1 MIYKFVT
8 SLLSFYFHKLKSVCL
23 RDEQAV
29 AKKESVHVKPM
40 CVKIHALH
48 LMYLEQVGSEKRA
61 INTVDVYYKYQ
72 LIYKENQHFLH
83 DLFKRIYYNKIGNI
97 LKAYG
102 KPFGIL
108 IHISLL
114 AIKIS
119 LLNC

>member
-1 MIYKFVT
+1 
-8 SLLSFYFHKLKSVCL
+8 
-23 RDEQAV
+23 
-29 AKKESVHVKPM
+29 M

-48 LMYLEQVGSEKRA
+48 LVYLEQVGSERRA

-83 DLFKRIYYNKIGNI
+83 DLFKRIYYNKV
-97 LKAYG
+97 YG

-108 IHISLL
+108 IKDITVRNKNISV
-114 AIKIS
+114 K